1 MMTAP
6 AMALYRS
13 HNDCKLSCPSI
24 DAKDCEALVI
34 KMMANSVSL
43 TNIVFRANGATHTVQ
58 TLEVCH

>member
-1 MMTAP
+1 MMTVL

-13 HNDCKLSCPSI
+13 HNVCKLSCLSI

-43 TNIVFRANGATHTVQ
+43 ISIVFWANGTTHTVQ
-58 TLEVCH
+58 TLDVRH